1 MCGTT
6 TERDV
11 ADWRRRAQPQHELHS
26 YSGKCGFSSGEP
38 QGEPIKKVYLHLKQ
52 ASSESQARITDNG
65 ESARPPVGAKNR
77 RPLLVDE
84 WTQADVLK
92 FLSAA
97 FSSFEQWPKKVLP
110 KLQNFHIDGRCFV
123 TLTVK
128 RLRSVTRINK
138 DWCRYIIRLRD
149 DLINSIHLKNGDK
162 VPEENCMDARRE
174 CARLQQAADRMTQAQ
189 DSDMSSE
196 VTSPTRMDVATNDE
210 TTSMSCRVTTE
221 STTMAVSSKS
231 KYVPRKKSKYK
242 LRMQDYPKWI
252 PTPYDQPQS
261 FRQATL
267 FTFDPNKEQWIR
279 RNLECYI
286 NTQRA
291 DEGGMRSVYNMYE
304 IQRDVRQPDGSTEDF
319 ISIHMAKKF
328 KQQRISHQ
336 AYFDEVLTQTVAES
350 YAQQFNR
357 ICKKKVAFLP
367 ASVMQLQ
374 DNKELFNVE
383 PCLEGKYEKFSD
395 NFGYVKRTNFK
406 QQKYESIPKNIKY
419 YRQTIEAVAQ
429 TFSHFTY
436 ETSNHLLVVVDIQ
449 GVGSY
454 YTDPQI
460 HTYDGSGFGL
470 GNFAAKGIKE
480 FLLSHKCNKICKACK
495 LTDYSALAARIKAN
509 DALPVCERVPL
520 EHMIAPE
527 QFTSSGCNKPP
538 NLPQCRASSKP
549 HRRLHKFAYNLRA
562 DISELRSHLQAFP
575 DIAKKAREDIL
586 YMLTKSENE
595 KVSKHYSSMAKV
607 ALKLIKRLCS
617 SDPIYETEL
626 PKLEPQITFLRQLIL
641 GVEAEQDRLAARKAA
656 NAKVQA
662 AAQTSTRSQRMRVT
676 RPTESPNKMDP
687 TRGFMGQAGR
697 IQYGE
702 LAGELKD
709 CDQKSPEEMLDVIDE
724 MGAPR

>member
-6 TERDV
+6 TERG
-11 ADWRRRAQPQHELHS
+11 AEWRRSGQPRPQRELLS
-26 YSGKCGFSSGEP
+26 YRGKASGEP
-38 QGEPIKKVYLHLKQ
+38 VKKVYLHLKQ
-52 ASSESQARITDNG
+52 ASSEPKARITDNG
-65 ESARPPVGAKNR
+65 ESAQGVNER

-110 KLQNFHIDGRCFV
+110 RLQNFHIDGRCFV

-128 RLRSVTRINK
+128 KLRAQTRINK

-149 DLINSIHLKNGDK
+149 DLINSIHLKNGDA
-162 VPEENCMDARRE
+162 VPEEESCMDARRE
-174 CARLQQAADRMTQAQ
+174 CARLQQAADRMTQTAR

-196 VTSPTRMDVATNDE
+196 VTHMDVVTPAESTVAATETDE
-210 TTSMSCRVTTE
+210 ATRMSCRNTTD
-221 STTMAVSSKS
+221 SMATSSSSKS
-231 KYVPRKKSKYK
+231 KYGQRKKSKYK

-252 PTPYDQPQS
+252 PTPYEQPQS

-279 RNLECYI
+279 RSLECYI

-304 IQRDVRQPDGSTEDF
+304 IQRDVRQPDGSVEDF
-319 ISIHMAKKF
+319 VSIHMAKKF

-406 QQKYESIPKNIKY
+406 QQKYQSIPKNIKY

-495 LTDYSALAARIKAN
+495 LTDYSDLAARIKAN
-509 DALPVCERVPL
+509 EALPVCERIPL

-527 QFTSSGCNKPP
+527 QFTSGGCKAPS
-538 NLPQCRASSKP
+538 LPMARHSPTKQA
-549 HRRLHKFAYNLRA
+549 HRRLHKFAFNLKS
-562 DISELRSHLQAFP
+562 DISELRSHLQANP
-575 DIAKKAREDIL
+575 DIAKKARGDIL
-586 YMLTKSENE
+586 YMLSKSENE
-595 KVSKHYSSMAKV
+595 NVSRHYSSMAKV
-607 ALKLIKRLCS
+607 ALKLVKRLVS
-617 SDPIYETEL
+617 DDPIYGNEL
-626 PKLEPQITFLRQLIL
+626 SKLEPQISFLRQLIL
-641 GVEAEQDRLAARKAA
+641 GVEAEQDRQAAREREAR
-656 NAKVQA
+656 
-662 AAQTSTRSQRMRVT
+662 TRTRGQRMRVT
-676 RPTESPNKMDP
+676 RPSESPKM
-687 TRGFMGQAGR
+687 MGLV
-697 IQYGE
+697 GE
-702 LAGELKD
+702 LPD
-709 CDQKSPEEMLDVIDE
+709 CDQKSPEVAVDDAVDE